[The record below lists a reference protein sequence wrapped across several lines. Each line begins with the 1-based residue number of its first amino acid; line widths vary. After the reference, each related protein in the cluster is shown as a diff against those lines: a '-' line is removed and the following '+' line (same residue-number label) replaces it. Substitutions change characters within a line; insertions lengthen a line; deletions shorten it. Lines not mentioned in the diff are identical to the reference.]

1 MLQKGPVVDA
11 EVGERRGVF
20 GMGCDGRRVETNVLV
35 LHQVGR
41 LETHLERVFNILL
54 NLRFVIFKVNKF
66 LMVQNHCF
74 FYNLLFLFFF
84 LLLFL
89 WFFYFL
95 IIIFT
100 IFFSYY
106 FHDFLFIM
114 IFMIF

>member
-74 FYNLLFLFFF
+74 FYNLLFFF
-84 LLLFL
+84 LI
-89 WFFYFL
+89 FY
-95 IIIFT
+95 
-100 IFFSYY
+100 YY
-106 FHDFLFIM
+106 FYGFFT
-114 IFMIF
+114 F